1 MQESIHA
8 SPDYRD
14 LFKFMNFME
23 KTALENHL
31 QTMVQCLG
39 NSSLKA
45 AKDATAKAKQ
55 FIVEIKELE
64 SEQPPHAS
72 GSTTKVTT
80 NPLASPP
87 SGQKKK
93 LDRFQLKEALLAQ
106 AKEAK
111 AAKQSPFERLR
122 ARVTEFY
129 HRTFKATLASPTRTQ
144 VPLHEVFI
152 FNDCDMVAA
161 RLQGTPRTALQKS
174 LQAPHFYIQD
184 ETVRIED
191 LSEIPASLP
200 DVCIAYKLHL
210 ECGRYI
216 NLVDWFQCWL
226 SIVDT
231 REDDKSP
238 VDPRLHARFNRAV
251 SELQFLGFIRPS
263 KRKTDHVERLTWNS

>member
-8 SPDYRD
+8 SPDYRE

-31 QTMVQCLG
+31 QTMVECLC

-64 SEQPPHAS
+64 SEQPHANGG
-72 GSTTKVTT
+72 GSTKVTT
-80 NPLASPP
+80 HPLSSPP

-93 LDRFQLKEALLAQ
+93 LDRFQLEEALLAQ

-129 HRTFKATLASPTRTQ
+129 HQTFKAALASPTRTQ

-152 FNDCDMVAA
+152 FNDCEMVAA

-174 LQAPHFYIQD
+174 LQAPHFYIQ
-184 ETVRIED
+184 VR
-191 LSEIPASLP
+191 SPAAVGIFPNCPHHCHSLP
-200 DVCIAYKLHL
+200 
-210 ECGRYI
+210 
-216 NLVDWFQCWL
+216 
-226 SIVDT
+226 
-231 REDDKSP
+231 
-238 VDPRLHARFNRAV
+238 
-251 SELQFLGFIRPS
+251 
-263 KRKTDHVERLTWNS
+263 